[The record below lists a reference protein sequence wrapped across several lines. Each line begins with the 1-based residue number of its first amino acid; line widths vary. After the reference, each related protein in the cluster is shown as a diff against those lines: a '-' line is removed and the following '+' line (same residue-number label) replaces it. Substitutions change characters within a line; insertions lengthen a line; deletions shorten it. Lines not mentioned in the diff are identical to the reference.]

1 MQLNRGN
8 SNNKHILLVDDEKD
22 IIDVVRYCLQMYGYR
37 GCTFTSP
44 LFALEHFKSNP
55 KSHHIV
61 ISDITMHG
69 MNGYEFIKH
78 VKKINPN
85 VKVVLMTSFE
95 IPDRDFSIVL
105 QDVSIDFLV
114 KKPFSPNILR
124 SVVV

>member
-1 MQLNRGN
+1 
-8 SNNKHILLVDDEKD
+8 
-22 IIDVVRYCLQMYGYR
+22 MYGYR

-95 IPDRDFSIVL
+95 IPDREFSNVL
-105 QDVSIDFLV
+105 QDVSIV